1 MEMLRVRA
9 LISVFL
15 VGFAAYACASY
26 DKHHVDYGTVKDY
39 SNSNTL
45 DGVTLA
51 AEPLVSEARV
61 TAVFDENLLAKDY
74 YPIKVMLQND
84 SDGRVRV
91 LRETVEL
98 RDSKGRVYR
107 PVEATVVA
115 EDFEDSGVAYGM
127 LGGVFF
133 YFLYASATDAN
144 LERQADYS
152 KKEMP
157 PLQVI
162 PPGQKRGFF
171 LYFKL
176 PRYVVGSSSLRL
188 EVEHMEDQ
196 RLTVLTVQPYPY

>member
-51 AEPLVSEARV
+51 AEPLVSEVRV
-61 TAVFDENLLAKDY
+61 TAVFDEYLLAKDY

-98 RDSKGRVYR
+98 RDSKGWVYR

-115 EDFEDSGVAYGM
+115 EDFEDGEVAYGM
-127 LGGVFF
+127 LNVFS
-133 YFLYASATDAN
+133 YASARDAN

-157 PLQVI
+157 PSQVI
-162 PPGQKRGFF
+162 PPGRKRGSF

-176 PRYVVGSSSLRL
+176 PKDVDVRSSSLRL

-196 RLTVLTVQPYPY
+196 RLTVLTVQPYSY

>member
-15 VGFAAYACASY
+15 VGFTAYACASY

-61 TAVFDENLLAKDY
+61 TAVFDEYLLAKDY

-98 RDSKGRVYR
+98 RDSKGWVYR

-115 EDFEDSGVAYGM
+115 EDFEDSEVAYAL
-127 LGGVFF
+127 LGGVFS
-133 YFLYASATDAN
+133 YASARDAN
-144 LERQADYS
+144 LERQVDYS

-162 PPGQKRGFF
+162 PPGRKRGSF

>member
-1 MEMLRVRA
+1 MLRVRA

-51 AEPLVSEARV
+51 AEALISEARV
-61 TAVFDENLLAKDY
+61 TAVFDEYLLAKDY

-84 SDGRVRV
+84 SDGRVLV

-115 EDFEDSGVAYGM
+115 EDFEDSEVAYM
-127 LGGVFF
+127 LGGIFS
-133 YFLYASATDAN
+133 YASAKDAN
-144 LERQADYS
+144 VERQADYS

-162 PPGQKRGFF
+162 PPGRKRGSF

-176 PRYVVGSSSLRL
+176 PRYVVASSSLRL

-196 RLTVLTVQPYPY
+196 RLTVLTVQPYSY

>member
-51 AEPLVSEARV
+51 AELLVSEARV
-61 TAVFDENLLAKDY
+61 TAAFDKYLLAKDY

-84 SDGRVRV
+84 SDGRVLV

-115 EDFEDSGVAYGM
+115 EDFEDSEVAYGM
-127 LGGVFF
+127 LGGVFS
-133 YFLYASATDAN
+133 YASARDAN

-162 PPGQKRGFF
+162 PPGRKRGSF

-176 PRYVVGSSSLRL
+176 PRYVVASSSLRL

-196 RLTVLTVQPYPY
+196 RLTVLTVQPYSY

>member
-1 MEMLRVRA
+1 MLRVRA

-61 TAVFDENLLAKDY
+61 TAVFDEYLLAKDY

-84 SDGRVRV
+84 SDGRVLV

-115 EDFEDSGVAYGM
+115 EDFEDSEVAYM
-127 LGGVFF
+127 LGGIFS
-133 YFLYASATDAN
+133 YASARDAN
-144 LERQADYS
+144 LERQVDYS

-162 PPGQKRGFF
+162 PPGRKRGSF

-176 PRYVVGSSSLRL
+176 PRYVVASSSLRL
-188 EVEHMEDQ
+188 ELEHMEDQ
-196 RLTVLTVQPYPY
+196 LLTILTVQPYSYLC

>member
-84 SDGRVRV
+84 SDGRVLV

-115 EDFEDSGVAYGM
+115 EDFEDSEVAYM
-127 LGGVFF
+127 LGGIFS
-133 YFLYASATDAN
+133 YASAKDAN

-162 PPGQKRGFF
+162 PPGRKRGSF

-196 RLTVLTVQPYPY
+196 RLTVLTVQPYSY